1 MGDLLVNASEME
13 NVLLKLQCVYDT
25 LMLIHSHSFSKPL
38 YCAADELL
46 HITDE
51 FKDFLE
57 KAERNPETDR
67 P

>member
-1 MGDLLVNASEME
+1 MVNASEME

>member
-1 MGDLLVNASEME
+1 ME